1 MKKENYKYIIKVF
14 VILILMTVA
23 GVFIINQYIFMT
35 RGIRELAPFQL
46 GENDIVESETKNT
59 IVIISKNPAKPDTAT
74 VKIIQKTVLRPHNEE
89 NIITINAKD
98 YYIEY
103 FNTNVY
109 DIKFGKKGEGI
120 NMGGPKWVGENYF
133 TWLNNYGFFP
143 KVTEVE
149 IEYVFDNVKSVE
161 NLDVQVGV
169 VRR

>member
-1 MKKENYKYIIKVF
+1 MYYEKLKCIIKVF
-14 VILILMTVA
+14 AIIILIVITSIFV
-23 GVFIINQYIFMT
+23 VNQYIFMT
-35 RGIRELAPFQL
+35 RDIRELAPFQL

-74 VKIIQKTVLRPHNEE
+74 VKIIQKTVFRPYNEE

-120 NMGGPKWVGENYF
+120 NMGGPKCF
-133 TWLNNYGFFP
+133 
-143 KVTEVE
+143 
-149 IEYVFDNVKSVE
+149 
-161 NLDVQVGV
+161 
-169 VRR
+169 

>member
-1 MKKENYKYIIKVF
+1 MYYEKLKCIKKVF
-14 VILILMTVA
+14 AIIILIVITSIFV
-23 GVFIINQYIFMT
+23 VNQYIFMT
-35 RGIRELAPFQL
+35 RDIRELASFQL

-74 VKIIQKTVLRPHNEE
+74 VKIIQKTVFRPYNEE

-98 YYIEY
+98 YYIEC

-143 KVTEVE
+143 KVTEIE

-161 NLDVQVGV
+161 NLEVQVGV

>member
-1 MKKENYKYIIKVF
+1 MYYEKLKCIIKVF
-14 VILILMTVA
+14 AIIILIVITSIFV
-23 GVFIINQYIFMT
+23 VNQYIFMT
-35 RGIRELAPFQL
+35 RDIRELAPFQL

-74 VKIIQKTVLRPHNEE
+74 VKIIQKTVFRPYNEE

-120 NMGGPKWVGENYF
+120 NMGGPKWVGKIISHGSIIMDSS
-133 TWLNNYGFFP
+133 L
-143 KVTEVE
+143 K
-149 IEYVFDNVKSVE
+149 
-161 NLDVQVGV
+161 
-169 VRR
+169 

>member
-14 VILILMTVA
+14 VIIILTIVA
-23 GVFIINQYIFMT
+23 CVFIINQYIFMVAD
-35 RGIRELAPFQL
+35 IRELVPFQL
-46 GENDIVESETKNT
+46 GENDVVESETKNT
-59 IVIISKNPAKPDTAT
+59 IVIISKNPVKPDTAT
-74 VKIIQKTVLRPHNEE
+74 VKIIQKTVFRPYNEE

-120 NMGGPKWVGENYF
+120 NMGGPKGVGENYF

-143 KVTEVE
+143 KVTEIE

-161 NLDVQVGV
+161 NLEVQVGV

>member
-1 MKKENYKYIIKVF
+1 M
-14 VILILMTVA
+14 
-23 GVFIINQYIFMT
+23 
-35 RGIRELAPFQL
+35 
-46 GENDIVESETKNT
+46 
-59 IVIISKNPAKPDTAT
+59 
-74 VKIIQKTVLRPHNEE
+74 KIIQKTVFRPYNEE

-120 NMGGPKWVGENYF
+120 NMGGPKCVGENYF

-143 KVTEVE
+143 KATEIE
-149 IEYVFDNVKSVE
+149 IEYVFDNVKIVE
-161 NLDVQVGV
+161 NLEVQVGV

>member
-14 VILILMTVA
+14 VILILMIVA
-23 GVFIINQYIFMT
+23 GVFIINQYIFMAAD
-35 RGIRELAPFQL
+35 IRELVPFQL
-46 GENDIVESETKNT
+46 GENDVVESETKNT
-59 IVIISKNPAKPDTAT
+59 IVIISKNPVKPDTAT
-74 VKIIQKTVLRPHNEE
+74 VKIIQKTVFRPYNEE

-143 KVTEVE
+143 KVTEIE
-149 IEYVFDNVKSVE
+149 IEYVFDNDKSVE
-161 NLDVQVGV
+161 NLEVQVGV

>member
-14 VILILMTVA
+14 VILILTIVA
-23 GVFIINQYIFMT
+23 GVFIINQYIFMVAD
-35 RGIRELAPFQL
+35 IRELVPFQL
-46 GENDIVESETKNT
+46 GENDVVESETKNT
-59 IVIISKNPAKPDTAT
+59 IVIISKNPVKPDTAT
-74 VKIIQKTVLRPHNEE
+74 VKIIQKTVFRPYNEE

-120 NMGGPKWVGENYF
+120 NMGSPKCVGENYF

-143 KVTEVE
+143 KVTEIE

-161 NLDVQVGV
+161 NLEVQVGV

>member
-14 VILILMTVA
+14 VVLILMTVA

-35 RGIRELAPFQL
+35 RDIRELVPFRL
-46 GENDIVESETKNT
+46 GENDVVESEDKNT
-59 IVIISKNPAKPDTAT
+59 IVILSKNPAKPDTAT
-74 VKIIQKTVLRPHNEE
+74 VKIIQKTVFRLYNEE

-143 KVTEVE
+143 KVTEIE

-161 NLDVQVGV
+161 NLEVQVGV